1 MVINS
6 FKYFIEYK
14 DHDYFGILCIKLPQR
29 IGYVKPFN
37 NNKTISLNVNNNMLL
52 KSILKYRKES
62 AVYGDND
69 KCIKTKVKLYG
80 DKINTIFN
88 VKIFQMKMRHTS
100 VCN

>member
-1 MVINS
+1 MNIDLDS
-6 FKYFIEYK
+6 E
-14 DHDYFGILCIKLPQR
+14 P
-29 IGYVKPFN
+29 
-37 NNKTISLNVNNNMLL
+37 
-52 KSILKYRKES
+52 
-62 AVYGDND
+62 VYGDND